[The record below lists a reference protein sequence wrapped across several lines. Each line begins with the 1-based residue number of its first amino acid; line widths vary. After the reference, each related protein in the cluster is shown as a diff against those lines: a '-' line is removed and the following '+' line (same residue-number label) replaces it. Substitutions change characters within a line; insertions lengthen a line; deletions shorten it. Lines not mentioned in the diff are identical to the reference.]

1 MWFLKRKK
9 STIFEIILRQLEKWE
24 NYKKIYYQKAMVVPV
39 LKTNYFW
46 FQNMIKQLIKS
57 LEEKDI
63 NIISDCLIH
72 TDFLTALSLNT
83 FFQSKWWKLSL
94 FSWNLVDMMFKF
106 KQSNC
111 MLLCLSSYGNFIQLW
126 SEADPIIDGTN
137 CRPKAVLVYRSINL
151 VFVSG
156 ILHQNFWF
164 FNSIYHPTAW
174 QIKNP
179 LKRNNS

>member
-1 MWFLKRKK
+1 MWFIKRKK

-83 FFQSKWWKLSL
+83 FFPSKWWKLSL
-94 FSWNLVDMMFKF
+94 FSWNLVDMMLKF
-106 KQSNC
+106 KQSENAWPLLMSYHCCHANC

-126 SEADPIIDGTN
+126 SGADPIIDGTS

-156 ILHQNFWF
+156 ILHQN
-164 FNSIYHPTAW
+164 
-174 QIKNP
+174 
-179 LKRNNS
+179 L